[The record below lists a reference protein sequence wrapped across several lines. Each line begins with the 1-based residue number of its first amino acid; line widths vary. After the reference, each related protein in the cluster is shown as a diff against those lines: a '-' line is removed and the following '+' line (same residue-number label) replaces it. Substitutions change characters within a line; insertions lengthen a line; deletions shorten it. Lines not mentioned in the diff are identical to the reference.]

1 MTVNDATHVSC
12 QQALF
17 HEEWK
22 KEKKEW
28 VMFQVWSRIQVQVRI
43 IASSLG
49 HIRALLQIP
58 NKYLQ
63 NIMSYV
69 G

>member
-1 MTVNDATHVSC
+1 MKVNVATYVSC
-12 QQALF
+12 QQAFF
-17 HEEWK
+17 HEERK

-28 VMFQVWSRIQVQVRI
+28 VMFQFWSRIQVQIQIR
-43 IASSLG
+43 ASSLG
-49 HIRALLQIP
+49 HIQAPLQIP
-58 NKYLQ
+58 NKSLQ